1 MKILLIPN
9 STIKFDFKKLF
20 NSLKNKHDVK
30 ILIWHNEL
38 NNFFK
43 FVKPKNKIIFKDNL
57 YWDINNYHKKKFDR
71 GLFKNFYRFIKRGK
85 KLADYLIKKIS
96 RLL

>member
-57 YWDINNYHKKKFDR
+57 YWDINNYHKKFDR
-71 GLFKNFYRFIKRGK
+71 GLFKNFLQIYQRGK
-85 KLADYLIKKIS
+85 N
-96 RLL
+96 